1 MYTKAFVDW
10 IFNEQKKVFVIVDI
24 LFYAST

>member
-10 IFNEQKKVFVIVDI
+10 IFNEQKEIFVIVDI
-24 LFYAST
+24 LFYANT